1 MISLAHTYWEAM
13 DRDSQKKRSCCRE
26 LRDVESCSSA
36 EFREASNWFGGRNNG
51 KYRLVL
57 RMHGEQN
64 MLTKLARIAKLW
76 CETLR
81 RRIILQQGLRNSL
94 DCAPPLCATLFCEIP
109 KLCSSAWDLTAT
121 ASHTHGTSKWPPV
134 PTTVAWH
141 PIPPPWKI
149 NFKATWTTWY

>member
-1 MISLAHTYWEAM
+1 M

-94 DCAPPLCATLFCEIP
+94 DCAPPLCATLFARFRNSAAPHEISP
-109 KLCSSAWDLTAT
+109 QLHPTPMELQSGHQC
-121 ASHTHGTSKWPPV
+121 PPR
-134 PTTVAWH
+134 
-141 PIPPPWKI
+141 
-149 NFKATWTTWY
+149 